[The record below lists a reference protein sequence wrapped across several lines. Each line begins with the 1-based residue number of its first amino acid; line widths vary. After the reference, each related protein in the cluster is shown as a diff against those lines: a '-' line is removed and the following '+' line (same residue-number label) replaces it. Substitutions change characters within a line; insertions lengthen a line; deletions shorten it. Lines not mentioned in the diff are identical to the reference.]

1 MRPQT
6 RAITWSS
13 GTALAPEANHRDP
26 RAQPPQFARTANGC
40 RQNLPRRW
48 VSLSALPMVSEAEQ
62 PKVRLGRT
70 GGGSISAAVFA
81 FIERGAILRP
91 QHARELRGSVLLR
104 FSEDYRAVEVD
115 LRGDEIVVA
124 DALDAD
130 RAHDLVLE
138 GAFHDFAALIA
149 APLTGGRA
157 PRRRSDR
164 VRGPVAAR
172 ARTASPDLRA
182 PRQADAARA
191 ASVSGRRE
199 RVSRLDSSSGTA

>member
-1 MRPQT
+1 
-6 RAITWSS
+6 
-13 GTALAPEANHRDP
+13 
-26 RAQPPQFARTANGC
+26 
-40 RQNLPRRW
+40 
-48 VSLSALPMVSEAEQ
+48 MVSEAEQ

-149 APLTGGRA
+149 APLTGGL
-157 PRRRSDR
+157 PR
-164 VRGPVAAR
+164 PT
-172 ARTASPDLRA
+172 TAIG
-182 PRQADAARA
+182 RA
-191 ASVSGRRE
+191 ALARLADGRIEFEGPLRLARGLLRLISALPDKPMPRAQ
-199 RVSRLDSSSGTA
+199 RVSAAAENVSRA